1 MIKNGVIEVNA
12 GMGAFLDKPKTDKEN
27 SQGVAHVSLALH
39 LELSSKFDLLDRFR
53 CSLRY

>member
-1 MIKNGVIEVNA
+1 
-12 GMGAFLDKPKTDKEN
+12 MGAFLDKPKTDKEN